1 MCVECTRALCEEL
14 DQETAEAER
23 ETAAYEACLARLAG
37 EPEEALS
44 EEEFE
49 KEVKRVRGGC
59 CRFMT
64 TWLNL
69 SIASGA

>member
-1 MCVECTRALCEEL
+1 MQVDQPMCVECTRALCEEL

-49 KEVKRVRGGC
+49 KEVKRVRGVC
-59 CRFMT
+59 CRFNMV
-64 TWLNL
+64 
-69 SIASGA
+69 